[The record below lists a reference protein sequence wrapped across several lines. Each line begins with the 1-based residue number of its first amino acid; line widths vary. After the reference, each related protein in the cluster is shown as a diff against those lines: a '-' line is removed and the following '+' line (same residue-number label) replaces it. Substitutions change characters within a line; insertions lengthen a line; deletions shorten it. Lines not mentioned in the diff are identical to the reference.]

1 MSLLVS
7 LWNDWFLS
15 VICLAVAALIPVVYL
30 VLRSTTKR
38 PTFLEPNLFKELPL
52 IDKKVL
58 SYNTRLFRFGL
69 PTKDTLLG
77 LPIGQHIT
85 FKAKD
90 GDGKDFFRPYT
101 PTTDDDTPGHVDFVI
116 KVYPEGKMSQ
126 HLDKMEVG
134 QTMLFKGPK
143 GRYQYQQ
150 GSLRA
155 IGMLAGGTGVT
166 PMYQVASAILKNPA
180 DKTQITLLFAN
191 VSADDILIEEE
202 LTNLQ
207 ALSPQFKVHYVL
219 NKPPPGWT
227 GAEGFISS
235 ELIKKYFPPPGEGVK
250 ILRCG
255 PLPMNKAMKAH
266 LDALGYTP
274 EMQFEF

>member
-166 PMYQVASAILKNPA
+166 PMYQVANAILKNPA

>member
-1 MSLLVS
+1 MSELLHS
-7 LWNDWFLS
+7 
-15 VICLAVAALIPVVYL
+15 
-30 VLRSTTKR
+30 
-38 PTFLEPNLFKELPL
+38 
-52 IDKKVL
+52 
-58 SYNTRLFRFGL
+58 RFGL

-85 FKAKD
+85 FKAKGD
-90 GDGKDFFRPYT
+90 DGKDFFRPYT

-150 GSLRA
+150 GSLDA
-155 IGMLAGGTGVT
+155 IGKFKHGCTMLRSNIRCDHTSYSTIIVHMTMHMFAAGMLAGGTGVT
-166 PMYQVASAILKNPA
+166 PMYQVANAILKNPA
-180 DKTQITLLFAN
+180 DKTEITLLFAN

-207 ALSPQFKVHYVL
+207 ALSPQFKVTTVL
-219 NKPPPGWT
+219 TIYPPT
-227 GAEGFISS
+227 EQASHVCSS
-235 ELIKKYFPPPGEGVK
+235 
-250 ILRCG
+250 
-255 PLPMNKAMKAH
+255 N
-266 LDALGYTP
+266 LGLQSTP
-274 EMQFEF
+274 VLACCVPANQGTMASSQLLSTCVR

>member
-1 MSLLVS
+1 MSLLVN

-166 PMYQVASAILKNPA
+166 PMYQVANAILKNPA

-235 ELIKKYFPPPGEGVK
+235 ELIKKHFPPPGEGVK

>member
-150 GSLRA
+150 GSLCA

-166 PMYQVASAILKNPA
+166 PMYQVANAILKNPA